1 MPGTKKF
8 RKKKFRTKKLL
19 PYALR
24 ALRGARVCNPFTGAC
39 GGTNDPLFPNLV
51 KKGDLE
57 LTMEE
62 AIHILT
68 VAAPMEFKEL
78 CGFGPDVEGPFRT
91 LIEPVIANDQCE
103 RAGVQFK
110 PGATPCWLCGCI
122 IGPGE
127 AKACEHIIPA
137 LRATML
143 KGLIT
148 TKKITQGIY
157 DSATDIGIFDA
168 ITKGNYL
175 WSHENCNG
183 SAGKGRMVL
192 IKFDQT
198 TNRFV
203 PDDLKCTEL
212 QDKISSLGRHVC
224 YYTVGGV
231 LYSKTRLDPTG
242 NIIITDT
249 QVKSPFDVYMF
260 EIEQQCVSINL
271 EFAAVGD
278 LSLFARYALNRV
290 ELYFTMDALSKRG
303 TPEERAAA
311 NSAKKQEIQAEI
323 DRANELLRQDM
334 LLANEYISRI
344 TPPGGDDST
353 IDQKMAYFSIFIELY
368 LLPRHN
374 LEDGKNNSLSYSIMG
389 ILNTM
394 KEFLA
399 ATPISDALPIVY
411 ITTMKFLFYRVGHL
425 KTLNTQEI
433 IPTIPAR
440 RSGPSKSHIITMT
453 QRVTGGR
460 KTGQRK
466 FETDFL
472 FVTPDGRPN
481 IEKFNEFICPLLSK
495 FLYQTIKKKIH
506 ASKPDITNKDTFK
519 TFFGYV
525 ISSIPRSIYDNIG
538 ITECVNDSFITDLFE
553 QLYDP
558 GKNMAGP
565 NGYNAAQ
572 LAAFN
577 SEEYTEEEWDVINS
591 FCEFVSGKEGSSC
604 SILDGMSKGALM
616 TKLDEYGDEHN
627 ELLLDYINNLFE
639 EEEEGG
645 GGGGGGGGGM
655 GGGAYKR
662 KGGARRKYTRKGR
675 RNARKTRRRF

>member
-1 MPGTKKF
+1 MPPPFSRIK
-8 RKKKFRTKKLL
+8 
-19 PYALR
+19 PYAML
-24 ALRGARVCNPFTGAC
+24 GARDCNPFGGGC
-39 GGTNDPLFPNLV
+39 GGTKDPLFPHLV
-51 KKGDLE
+51 KKGDRE

-103 RAGVQFK
+103 RAGVQFV
-110 PGATPCWLCGCI
+110 PGTTPCWLCGCV

-143 KGLIT
+143 KGLVT

-168 ITKGNYL
+168 ITIGNYL

-203 PDDLKCTEL
+203 PDDVKCAEL
-212 QDKISSLGRHVC
+212 QEKIRGLGRRVC
-224 YYTVGGV
+224 YDTAGGV
-231 LYSKTRLDPTG
+231 LYSKTRLDPATG
-242 NIIITDT
+242 NIINTDT

-260 EIEQQCVSINL
+260 EIEQQCVSINR

-278 LSLFARYALNRV
+278 LPLFAKYALNRV

-311 NSAKKQEIQAEI
+311 SSAKKREIEAEI
-323 DRANELLRQDM
+323 NRAYELLQQDM
-334 LLANEYISRI
+334 LLAKEYISRV
-344 TPPGGDDST
+344 TPPSDDVST
-353 IDQKMAYFSIFIELY
+353 IDQKMAYFSQYIEKF
-368 LLPRHN
+368 LLPLHN
-374 LEDGKNNSLSYSIMG
+374 LESGKNNSLSYSIIG
-389 ILNTM
+389 ILSTM
-394 KEFLA
+394 RDFLA

-411 ITTMKFLFYRVGHL
+411 IITMRFLFSTEGPLR
-425 KTLNTQEI
+425 TLNTHRL
-433 IPTIPAR
+433 IPEFPINR
-440 RSGPSKSHIITMT
+440 RGPSKSHIITMI
-453 QRVTGGR
+453 QRVMGGR

-472 FVTPDGRPN
+472 FATPDGRPDN
-481 IEKFNEFICPLLSK
+481 AKFNAFICPLLST
-495 FLYQTIKKKIH
+495 FLYQTIKKIIF
-506 ASKPDITNKDTFK
+506 ASKPDITTIDTFK
-519 TFFGYV
+519 PFFSSV
-525 ISSIPRSIYDNIG
+525 ISSIPRSVYDNIG
-538 ITECVNDSFITDLFE
+538 IAECVDESFITNLFK
-553 QLYDP
+553 QLYVP
-558 GKNMAGP
+558 GTNMAGP
-565 NGYNAAQ
+565 NGYTAAE
-572 LAAFN
+572 LAAFSN
-577 SEEYTEEEWDVINS
+577 EEYTEDEWVVIDR
-591 FCEFVSGKEGSSC
+591 FYEFVGRE
-604 SILDGMSKGALM
+604 LLEGMSKKDLM
-616 TKLDEYGDEHN
+616 TKLGEYIRNYGDEHN
-627 ELLLDYINNLFE
+627 ELLLGYIRNLF

-662 KGGARRKYTRKGR
+662 KGGARKKYTRKGR

>member
-1 MPGTKKF
+1 
-8 RKKKFRTKKLL
+8 
-19 PYALR
+19 
-24 ALRGARVCNPFTGAC
+24 
-39 GGTNDPLFPNLV
+39 
-51 KKGDLE
+51 
-57 LTMEE
+57 
-62 AIHILT
+62 
-68 VAAPMEFKEL
+68 
-78 CGFGPDVEGPFRT
+78 
-91 LIEPVIANDQCE
+91 
-103 RAGVQFK
+103 
-110 PGATPCWLCGCI
+110 
-122 IGPGE
+122 
-127 AKACEHIIPA
+127 
-137 LRATML
+137 
-143 KGLIT
+143 
-148 TKKITQGIY
+148 
-157 DSATDIGIFDA
+157 
-168 ITKGNYL
+168 
-175 WSHENCNG
+175 
-183 SAGKGRMVL
+183 
-192 IKFDQT
+192 
-198 TNRFV
+198 
-203 PDDLKCTEL
+203 
-212 QDKISSLGRHVC
+212 
-224 YYTVGGV
+224 
-231 LYSKTRLDPTG
+231 
-242 NIIITDT
+242 
-249 QVKSPFDVYMF
+249 
-260 EIEQQCVSINL
+260 
-271 EFAAVGD
+271 
-278 LSLFARYALNRV
+278 
-290 ELYFTMDALSKRG
+290 
-303 TPEERAAA
+303 
-311 NSAKKQEIQAEI
+311 
-323 DRANELLRQDM
+323 
-334 LLANEYISRI
+334 
-344 TPPGGDDST
+344 
-353 IDQKMAYFSIFIELY
+353 
-368 LLPRHN
+368 
-374 LEDGKNNSLSYSIMG
+374 
-389 ILNTM
+389 
-394 KEFLA
+394 
-399 ATPISDALPIVY
+399 
-411 ITTMKFLFYRVGHL
+411 
-425 KTLNTQEI
+425 
-433 IPTIPAR
+433 
-440 RSGPSKSHIITMT
+440 MT

-627 ELLLDYINNLFE
+627 ELLIDYINNLFE